1 MTVKNSGN
9 EERFNLTSPR
19 QVRQLLDKYGLTAKK
34 SLGQNFLIDAN
45 ILRKILQAA
54 EILPSDVVLEIGV
67 GVGALT
73 GALAE
78 RAQAVVAVETDR
90 SLLPLLNEVL
100 ADKKN
105 VTLIFE
111 DILKL
116 DLTNLLA
123 GADTAKVVANLPYYI
138 TTPIIF
144 HLLKSNIK
152 WGIIVLMIQKEVAE
166 RIVSPPGG
174 KNYGA
179 LSVMVQH
186 YASAEIM
193 GIVPPTVFLPR
204 PKVESAILRLKP
216 RDIDYPDDVEE
227 VFSLLVRTVFAFRRK
242 NLVNS
247 LKGIIPKLGGE
258 ERVRAALKIFNIDPE
273 ERGENLSPEE
283 FFALASLLR

>member
-227 VFSLLVRTVFAFRRK
+227 VFSLLVHTVFAFRRK